1 MLFDFKKNKRKASKK
16 FQVESNIIGALS
28 GVAPALCAPPSLRKA
43 KRVLF
48 VQPHPDDNQIAAGG
62 TIAWLIS
69 RGVECW
75 ELTVTDDRY
84 SVPEYISKEN
94 EVETLRQKEAK
105 AAQEYLGMKN
115 AGFLGFADKNTA
127 SVHEISLKICEVIR
141 QIKPDFVITADP
153 TLVSECHSD
162 HIKVGM
168 AVKFAC
174 MDAECNFY
182 PELENGQLRTDAY
195 KVPAIGFYYTDKPN
209 TLIDISDFEETKVNA
224 IKCHVSQADPL
235 LLTVV
240 RLEEQY
246 YAKGT
251 RYKAVEHF
259 RFQSGLQMHCFD
271 LPIEKLF

>member
-1 MLFDFKKNKRKASKK
+1 MLFDFKKNKRNASKK
-16 FQVESNIIGALS
+16 FELESDVIGALS
-28 GVAPALCAPPSLRKA
+28 GIAPALCSPPSLRKA

-84 SVPEYISKEN
+84 ASPEYIGKEN
-94 EVETLRQKEAK
+94 EVETCRQKEAK
-105 AAQEYLGMKN
+105 AAQQFLGMKN

-127 SVHEISLKICEVIR
+127 SVHEISRKICEVIR
-141 QIKPDFVITADP
+141 EIKPDFVITADP
-153 TLVSECHSD
+153 SLVNECHSD

-174 MDAECNFY
+174 MDAECKFY
-182 PELENGQLRTDAY
+182 PEFDNGQFRSDAY
-195 KVPAIGFYYTDKPN
+195 KVPNIGFYYTDKPN
-209 TLIDISDFEETKVNA
+209 TIIDISDFEETK
-224 IKCHVSQADPL
+224 IKAMECHVSQCDPL
-235 LLTVV
+235 LKAVV

-259 RFQSGLQMHCFD
+259 RLQSSLQMHCFD
-271 LPIEKLF
+271 LPIE